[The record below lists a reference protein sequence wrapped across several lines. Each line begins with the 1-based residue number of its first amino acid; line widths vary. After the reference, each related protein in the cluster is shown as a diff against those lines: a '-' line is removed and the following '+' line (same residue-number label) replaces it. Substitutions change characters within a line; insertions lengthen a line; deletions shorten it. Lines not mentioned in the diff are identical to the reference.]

1 MGDAL
6 TWSSA
11 EGIVSSVLRAFR
23 SRDITLIL
31 DGFTSDAEVIFGP
44 MDPLRGRLEIE
55 GFLTAR
61 FARQLNY
68 RLEKEL
74 RMVDGNRMAVAW
86 QGWWD
91 DAVTQRPMRGK
102 GVEVWDIRDGLLS
115 RWEAAFNPVAVGDDP
130 AAALGII

>member
-6 TWSSA
+6 TWSDA
-11 EGIVSSVLRAFR
+11 EEIVKGVLHAFR
-23 SRDITLIL
+23 SGDVPLIL

-44 MDPLRGRLEIE
+44 MEPFRGRQAIE
-55 GFLTAR
+55 KFLTAR
-61 FARQLNY
+61 FARQLSY

-74 RMVDGNRMAVAW
+74 RMVDGQRMAVAW

-102 GVEVWDIRDGLLS
+102 GVEVWDIRDGRIS

-130 AAALGII
+130 AAALGIV

>member
-6 TWSSA
+6 MWDSA
-11 EGIVSSVLRAFR
+11 EEIVKSVLHAFR
-23 SRDITLIL
+23 LRDVPLIL
-31 DGFTSDAEVIFGP
+31 DGFTSDAEVIFGA
-44 MDPLRGRLEIE
+44 MDPLRGHAEIE
-55 GFLTAR
+55 RFLTAR

-86 QGWWD
+86 WGWWD

-102 GVEVWDIRDGLLS
+102 GVEVWDIRNGLLS
-115 RWEAAFNPVAVGDDP
+115 RWEAAFNPVAVDDDP
-130 AAALGII
+130 AAALGIL